1 MAAKKRQEYGR
12 IVKGFVNLVL
22 KDFVN
27 LFSLGTASMFA
38 YRSFMVSRIRILGID
53 PSLVACGWGVIESE
67 GNKMRHIAHGV
78 IRPNT
83 KIELPQRLQR
93 IFSDLSEIIIQSAP
107 ETVAVEEA
115 FMKDNAQS
123 ALKLGQ
129 ARAACIL
136 AATHAGLSV
145 GEYSPRSVKK
155 SVVGTG
161 AADKT
166 QVAHMMNILLPGCG
180 VKAGDAADALAIA
193 ICHAHRVSAAG
204 TLYKRFA

>member
-1 MAAKKRQEYGR
+1 
-12 IVKGFVNLVL
+12 
-22 KDFVN
+22 
-27 LFSLGTASMFA
+27 MFA
-38 YRSFMVSRIRILGID
+38 YRSFMIKPIRILGID
-53 PSLVACGWGVIESE
+53 PSLVACGWGVIESQ

-78 IRPNT
+78 IRPPA
-83 KIELPQRLQR
+83 KQPLPQRLHF
-93 IFSDLSEIIIQSAP
+93 IFSDLSDIISQSEP

-161 AADKT
+161 AADKA
-166 QVAHMMNILLPGCG
+166 QVAHMMNVLLPGCG
-180 VKAGDAADALAIA
+180 VTAGDAADALAIA